1 MIPKASAAILAG
13 GRSRRMGRD
22 KALIEIGGRPML
34 ARVIERIRP
43 LFEDLSVI
51 GGDSGK
57 YGSFGVPV
65 HGDMRPGCGSLGG
78 MYTALATAASPV
90 VFCAACDMPFLSPD
104 LVAFLLEVMG
114 ESECQAVLPDIG
126 GEAEPLC
133 AVYSRS
139 ILPVIERDL
148 DTGVLRIKNTL
159 SSLRVRTVEADEMR
173 PYDPELLTFFN
184 INTPEDL
191 ERARRMIG
199 RRGEETS

>member
-34 ARVIERIRP
+34 ARVIEGIRP
-43 LFEDLSVI
+43 LFDDIAVI
-51 GGDSGK
+51 GGDSRR
-57 YGSFGVPV
+57 YGSFGVQV
-65 HGDMRPGCGSLGG
+65 RGDIRPGCGSLGG
-78 MYTALATAASPV
+78 IYTALATAASPV

-104 LVAFLLEVMG
+104 LVAFLLGVMK
-114 ESECQAVLPDIG
+114 ESECQAVLPSIN
-126 GEAEPLC
+126 GEREPLC

-148 DTGVLRIKNTL
+148 DAGVLRIKNTL

-173 PYDPELLTFFN
+173 PYDPELRTFFN

-191 ERARRMIG
+191 ERAREMMRC
-199 RRGEETS
+199 